1 MNLEI
6 AFTGGVSH
14 FGADELYLECS
25 IKFAKNMGSSP
36 IELIN
41 KTPPFRRCVHDLEIP
56 HLQPL
61 FGPNQPLGTPPP
73 QACTPTQSQ
82 APPTGPGYASRLP
95 SPSPT
100 LVDDS
105 RAAASV
111 GGTALG
117 LQSSTKFGLAQHVR
131 HTLSSYVPSAL

>member
-73 QACTPTQSQ
+73 QACTPTQPH
-82 APPTGPGYASRLP
+82 APCKGPGYAFKLPIP
-95 SPSPT
+95 SPA

-105 RAAASV
+105 RAAVPV

-117 LQSSTKFGLAQHVR
+117 LQSSKKFGPAQPREADPV
-131 HTLSSYVPSAL
+131 